1 MEFLPQSVKNAFS
14 FLPPDLLG
22 PFPLSYDSLALLI
35 SPPFN
40 PPPPP
45 PPLFPVTFAANSAQ
59 KKGNRPTE
67 EDFFPLSLLLYQLCR
82 REEEGRAVVRYGI
95 CPPFDIICSP
105 VTKIKACI

>member
-22 PFPLSYDSLALLI
+22 PFPLSYDSLAFLI

-40 PPPPP
+40 P

-59 KKGNRPTE
+59 KKGSRPTE
-67 EDFFPLSLLLYQLCR
+67 EDFFPFSLCFTNFAGERRRVGLLFGMGFARHLTSI
-82 REEEGRAVVRYGI
+82 AHL
-95 CPPFDIICSP
+95 
-105 VTKIKACI
+105 

>member
-14 FLPPDLLG
+14 FLPPDLLVLL
-22 PFPLSYDSLALLI
+22 PSSDSLALLI

-67 EDFFPLSLLLYQLCR
+67 EDFFPFSLCFTNFAGERRVGLLFGMGFAQDLTSMLTCNKKQS
-82 REEEGRAVVRYGI
+82 VRI
-95 CPPFDIICSP
+95 N
-105 VTKIKACI
+105 